1 MNRGDIVVAAGP
13 GDAGKPRPW
22 IVLRSDRF
30 SAHHRVTLLPLT
42 SEVRDE
48 PFLRVDVAPSA
59 DNGLRVPSQAMV
71 DRSAS
76 VSVGRIGGVIGRLTA
91 ADMPALGGAR
101 PIDLMDTMEGQA
113 LVSTTLAQLQ
123 SGAYA

>member
-59 DNGLRVPSQAMV
+59 DNGLRVPSRAMV
-71 DRSAS
+71 DRSAMS
-76 VSVGRIGGVIGRLTA
+76 RQCRRFDA
-91 ADMPALGGAR
+91 AGWMSRWLNSLSPL
-101 PIDLMDTMEGQA
+101 
-113 LVSTTLAQLQ
+113 
-123 SGAYA
+123 